1 MKSSRPNF
9 IDGACGTLPADCG
22 WVKNSSAGND
32 LEPIVLRSIAFVY
45 QLEVRVKK
53 QESAN
58 CPDRAVEDLMKEI
71 RREPTPHRIL
81 ELAKALQAALDKR
94 DSGLK

>member
-1 MKSSRPNF
+1 MELY
-9 IDGACGTLPADCG
+9 GTRRVDCG
-22 WVKNSSAGND
+22 WVGRSSAGND
-32 LEPIVLRSIAFVY
+32 LVRIMLRSIGFEY
-45 QLEVRVKK
+45 QPEARMKK

-71 RREPTPHRIL
+71 RREPTPRRIL

-94 DSGLK
+94 DSGVK

>member
-1 MKSSRPNF
+1 MKEQE
-9 IDGACGTLPADCG
+9 L
-22 WVKNSSAGND
+22 GNYSD
-32 LEPIVLRSIAFVY
+32 
-45 QLEVRVKK
+45 K
-53 QESAN
+53 
-58 CPDRAVEDLMKEI
+58 AVEDIMKEI